1 MTFEQICKQAITLTQ
16 KESDASVARVL
27 DEYKTVLAEMN
38 AALESLYAR
47 LTGRLPKD
55 YYAEAAK
62 YGRLTGL
69 IDQLQA
75 QYLAMAKKVGGET
88 KLAAE
93 RAISNSYYRNTY
105 ALNWVAPKRV
115 FAILDP
121 NVVGLSVYGTQ
132 NYWDA
137 IKDTKTFGAANN
149 YTPKSGT
156 LLEQLLV
163 KRNPEVIASIETTV
177 RAGLMRGD
185 SYAKVA
191 KALQGVME
199 TDAAK
204 AIRIARTETHRN
216 MMAGQYA
223 AEKAAQSKGVK
234 ARRMWVASLDDRTR
248 QSHASLD
255 GKYEDDEGYF
265 NIGGDKAIAP
275 GHFGVQSQDI
285 NCRCS
290 VILSVEGSP
299 PELRRGRDP
308 ATGKTDIIAWTT
320 FDSWAKDN
328 GLTWKRGKLVHS

>member
-1 MTFEQICKQAITLTQ
+1 MTFNEVCKKAITLTE
-16 KESDASVARVL
+16 KEADASGARVL
-27 DEYKTVLAEMN
+27 AEYESALAEMDT
-38 AALESLYAR
+38 ALKDLYAR
-47 LTGRLPKD
+47 LAGVDPID

-75 QYLAMAKKVGGET
+75 QYLAMAKKVGVAT

-93 RAISNSYYRNTY
+93 RAINNSYYRNTY
-105 ALNWVAPKRV
+105 ALNWAAPKRV

-132 NYWDA
+132 DYWDA
-137 IKDTKTFGAANN
+137 IKDTKTFGPAVN

-163 KRNPEVIASIETTV
+163 KRNPAVLASIETTV

-185 SYAKVA
+185 SYVKVA
-191 KALQGVME
+191 KAIQVVME
-199 TDAAK
+199 TDAAS
-204 AIRIARTETHRN
+204 ALRIAQTETHRN

-223 AEKAAQSKGVK
+223 AEKAAQAKGVK
-234 ARRMWVASLDDRTR
+234 ARRMWVASLDDKTR
-248 QSHASLD
+248 QTHASLD
-255 GKYEDDEGYF
+255 GKYEDDDGYF
-265 NIGGDKAIAP
+265 HSGGYKAIAP
-275 GHFGVQSQDI
+275 GHFGVASLDI

-290 VILSVEGSP
+290 AVLVVEDTP

-308 ATGKTDIIAWTT
+308 ATGKTDIISWTS
-320 FDSWAKDN
+320 FDQWAKDN
-328 GLTWKRGKLVHS
+328 GMVWRKGKLVKA